1 MKPVSVIIP
10 TFNCASF
17 ICETVESILRQTIA
31 PNELII
37 LDDGSSDE
45 TCSVIDKILA
55 KQNIIQHVLFKK
67 STINLGPS
75 QIRDNGLF
83 LARNELVV
91 YMDHD
96 DIAEPNMLEIELARL
111 LELNKKGD
119 YVLIYSAC
127 SQIDEVGCIIP
138 GIHRWRQVDI
148 EEVLGYQFV
157 RNQILSM
164 SGVLLKKE
172 SVIKAG
178 GFDSELRYSQDW
190 DLWLRM
196 AQLGGFGYVDQPLVK
211 IRRHSQNTS
220 RDIAGFL
227 ADERTI
233 LEKYDL
239 EFIQAAINK
248 RKLSKESNYLDFA
261 ATLFK
266 LHHFDDAYQWIQQA
280 IEFNPQCSSAYFYEG
295 VYFLKKQHWDKAE
308 QSFIKVLDKQV
319 NDLAAFNN
327 LGCLKALSGDWETAR
342 SYWNR
347 AVAQAP
353 NYFDALANS
362 KIAGEDF
369 VVQPS
374 DLRFTWRELRPVLLT
389 YQQ

>member
-17 ICETVESILRQTIA
+17 IQETVESILKQTLV
-31 PNELII
+31 PDELIV

-45 TCSVIDKILA
+45 TCSIIENLLAEQTVIK
-55 KQNIIQHVLFKK
+55 HVLLEKHAV
-67 STINLGPS
+67 NVGPS
-75 QIRDNGLF
+75 RIRDKGLS

-96 DIAEPNMLEIELARL
+96 DIAEPNLLEVELEQL

-119 YVLIYSAC
+119 YVLVHSAC
-127 SQIDEVGCIIP
+127 SQIDEAGCVIP

-148 EEVLGYQFV
+148 EEVLGYEFV

-172 SVIKAG
+172 SIIKAG
-178 GFDSELRYSQDW
+178 GFDSKLRYSQDW

-227 ADERTI
+227 GDERTI

-239 EFIQAAINK
+239 EFIQSAINK
-248 RKLSKESNYLDFA
+248 RKLSKERNYLDFA

-266 LHHFDDAYQWIQQA
+266 LNHFDDAYQWIQQV
-280 IEFNPQCSSAYFYEG
+280 IEFNPQCGSAYFYEG

-308 QSFIKVLDKQV
+308 QSFIKVLNKQV
-319 NDLAAFNN
+319 NDLAAINN
-327 LGCLKALSGDWETAR
+327 LGCLKALKGDWETAR

-353 NYFDALANS
+353 NYLDALRNS
-362 KIAGEDF
+362 KIAGDD
-369 VVQPS
+369 VAARLS
-374 DLRFTWRELRPVLLT
+374 DLQFTWRELRPVLLT